1 MRMYNSNPTQ
11 ILYPN
16 PGYGQL
22 PAVYAPGVVLDAP
35 LGTTY
40 LLEPSLN
47 GPLETVENAVEMIP
61 GVTWINDRL
70 PAVIPEGVKSVVSLL
85 LLSTAVIT
93 AYGVVVKR
101 KSIKKALKA
110 TPLGGLMKPPRR
122 RKRRARYR
130 RRNRRNRRNFLPGGA
145 FNPRRRRRRRNRRNR
160 R

>member
-85 LLSTAVIT
+85 VLSTAVIT

-110 TPLGGLMKPPRR
+110 TPLGGLVKNPRN
-122 RKRRARYR
+122 RKRN
-130 RRNRRNRRNFLPGGA
+130 RRNRRNRRNFLPGGVL
-145 FNPRRRRRRRNRRNR
+145 NNRRRRRRNRRNR